1 MALYFARKIQFK
13 KIYHFNDRNKTK
25 LELIAHTSFANSF
38 FSILFRSRFYLFD
51 MLILTYSEFN
61 MIFHLNTWITAK
73 TIVSVCA
80 LKKSFNFFAAFEI
93 DADIPFNT
101 IHSQYILPGQTKEMS
116 NMYRIW
122 QSAKL
127 RQWIKKGIILL
138 AAAWLF
144 FVFF

>member
-1 MALYFARKIQFK
+1 MTETKPNWSWLPIHPLLTVFFLFYFV
-13 KIYHFNDRNKTK
+13 
-25 LELIAHTSFANSF
+25 LV
-38 FSILFRSRFYLFD
+38 SICLTL
-51 MLILTYSEFN
+51 LILTYSEFN